1 MTYQTKEKTN
11 RGNDKALAEKEDQM
25 KDSDRLDEE
34 NRESQNQK
42 AAVAL
47 AITRVTL
54 GALFISVFFENLG
67 KGLYSPAG
75 YSGLINYYIEKG
87 HAPQVLKS
95 VMTLMASH
103 ATVAGP
109 MQGVAEISFGVLLLV
124 GVLTRP
130 VALAAFLF
138 LTTLWMAE
146 WGTAWIW
153 ELLIPM
159 IVSLSLTI
167 GAAGRKWGIDA
178 LIARKYPRLPL
189 W

>member
-1 MTYQTKEKTN
+1 
-11 RGNDKALAEKEDQM
+11 M
-25 KDSDRLDEE
+25 KGFESVPD
-34 NRESQNQK
+34 SQNRN
-42 AAVAL
+42 AFISL
-47 AITRVTL
+47 AFLRVGL

-67 KGLYSPAG
+67 KGFYSPSG

-87 HAPQVLKS
+87 HAPQALKS
-95 VMTLMASH
+95 VMALMASH
-103 ATVAGP
+103 ASVTGP
-109 MQGVAEISFGVLLLV
+109 MQGVAEITFGVLLLV
-124 GVLTRP
+124 GFLTRP

-138 LTTLWMAE
+138 LSTLWIAE

-159 IVSLSLTI
+159 IVALSLMI

-178 LIARKYPRLPL
+178 LMAKRYPSVPL